1 MNDPY
6 LAMNDAAEAS
16 SDSSAMRVRTT
27 TTEALQKALRSF
39 GGGQNGLTGETL
51 TPEVLTQ
58 IAHRAG
64 ITSTAQISELAR
76 MMGLSLGMSD
86 SGGTSVPQHIIF
98 ALNESECTFPSCS
111 VQSIERITEISTV
124 PNTLSWV
131 LGIIHLRGSI
141 LSVVDLRGF
150 LGLPSQPI
158 SPRSRLLVVTKRE
171 MTIGLVADGV
181 TEMRQLELDQSA
193 LSSASAPGWAAP
205 YAMGTITVDGRAV
218 IMFDPERL
226 LFAERMHRYHA

>member
-1 MNDPY
+1 MKDRHKAKNGD
-6 LAMNDAAEAS
+6 AEAS
-16 SDSSAMRVRTT
+16 SDSSEMRVRAT

-39 GGGQNGLTGETL
+39 GGGQDSLTGETL

-76 MMGLSLGMSD
+76 MMGMNLGMSD
-86 SGGTSVPQHIIF
+86 SGGISVPQHIIF
-98 ALNESECTFPSCS
+98 ALNESECTFPSGS
-111 VQSIERITEISTV
+111 VQSIERITDVSTV

-158 SPRSRLLVVTKRE
+158 SPRSRLLVVTNRE
-171 MTIGLVADGV
+171 MTIGLVVDGV
-181 TEMRQLELDQSA
+181 TEMRQLELDQKK
-193 LSSASAPGWAAP
+193 LSSTSAPGWAAP
-205 YAMGTITVDGRAV
+205 YAIGTINVDGRAI